1 MTKNIL
7 MIAKVSYDLNSINQ
21 DFLKCFDIQVSLP
34 DIQIIT
40 PVLNNTVVDV
50 ILIDFSNFEEVTFK
64 YIDDVIDYASNKKI
78 PIITIGSM
86 EEYGLFNIDKMVLIS
101 EILNQPM
108 QLEDILEVLKKYIK
122 IDESIP
128 AAVQTQEN
136 VYRRKHILLVDDAG
150 IILRALKLMLSSEYE
165 ISLANSGKVALNI
178 IKRTRP
184 DAILLDYEMPILD
197 GKETLEMLRK
207 DDETK
212 DIPVFFLTGVATREK
227 VKAIASLKPQGYL
240 LKPLNQQIIIETLN
254 QYFNMH

>member
-7 MIAKVSYDLNSINQ
+7 MISKVSYDLNSINQ

-136 VYRRKHILLVDDAG
+136 VYRRKHILLVDDVITTGATLESC
-150 IILRALKLMLSSEYE
+150 IHSLSSIYGIR
-165 ISLANSGKVALNI
+165 ISVA
-178 IKRTRP
+178 
-184 DAILLDYEMPILD
+184 
-197 GKETLEMLRK
+197 
-207 DDETK
+207 
-212 DIPVFFLTGVATREK
+212 
-227 VKAIASLKPQGYL
+227 AIAVAPA
-240 LKPLNQQIIIETLN
+240 
-254 QYFNMH
+254 